1 MHLLGWLHWKSAV
14 GKEYFVRSRHAA
26 LLIVPALLAL
36 ALCGCGAAKGNV
48 SGPPLMA
55 ASIARSS
62 APSPQSAASADAFVD
77 SIGVNTHLTFI
88 DHVYYT
94 DYPAIDSLL
103 VASGIRHI
111 RDGAFMVGPWYGQ
124 RLNDLAGLG
133 VKSDLF
139 LPPSVSDSALKSFAA
154 SVSPA
159 VERYEGPNELD
170 GSDPSFAKTLQTFVP
185 HVAALL
191 KADPRTAK
199 LPFIAPSFETYPS
212 YAAVGSLAPSV
223 NYGNIHNYYGGY
235 NPGTGGWGAAG
246 LGGNYGSLS
255 YAIAHARLVS
265 LSLPI
270 ISTETGYCDGGP
282 PNASPAPQA
291 VVTRYLPRLFLE
303 QFFAG
308 ISRTYLFEFA
318 DEPGTGTFTSCGL
331 LTARATPKPQYAALK
346 NLITLLS
353 DKGPAFQA
361 GKLSYGISGI
371 TADTRQA
378 VLEKRNGTFY
388 LAIWQEVL
396 GAQPGTTNLLT
407 TAPQSVHISFNP
419 KRTVTRYAFTDQGD
433 LPVKATSPRVTSL
446 EFPVDDH
453 VTILQIR

>member
-1 MHLLGWLHWKSAV
+1 MRLWNVASMFASA
-14 GKEYFVRSRHAA
+14 FLTLS
-26 LLIVPALLAL
+26 
-36 ALCGCGAAKGNV
+36 LCGCGGGAASGTSNGT
-48 SGPPLMA
+48 GPPLMV
-55 ASIARSS
+55 ASVARSS
-62 APSPQSAASADAFVD
+62 PPSAHLAASADAFVD
-77 SIGVNTHLTFI
+77 SIGVNTHLTFT

-94 DYPAIDSLL
+94 DYSAIGPLL

-124 RLNDLAGLG
+124 RLNDFAGRG

-154 SVSPA
+154 IVSHA
-159 VERYEGPNELD
+159 VESYEGPNELD
-170 GSDPSFAKTLQTFVP
+170 GSDRSFASTLRTFVP
-185 HVAALL
+185 HAAALL
-191 KADPRTAK
+191 KADARTAK
-199 LPFIAPSFETYPS
+199 LPFIAPSFETYTS
-212 YAAVGSLAPSV
+212 YAAVGSLAPHV

-265 LSLPI
+265 SSLPI

-303 QFFAG
+303 QFFSG
-308 ISRTYLFEFA
+308 ISRTYLFELA
-318 DEPGTGTFTSCGL
+318 DEPGSGTFTSCGI
-331 LTARATPKPQYAALK
+331 LTAQATPKPQYAALK
-346 NLITLLS
+346 NFIALLS
-353 DKGPAFQA
+353 DKGKAFRT
-361 GKLSYGISGI
+361 GTLSYDISGI
-371 TADTRQA
+371 TVVTRQA

-396 GAQPGTTNLLT
+396 GAQPGTTNVLT
-407 TAPQSVHISFNP
+407 IAPQSVHLTFNT
-419 KRTVTRYAFTDQGD
+419 KHTVTRYAFTDQGE
-433 LPVKATSPRVTSL
+433 LPVKATSPMVTSL
-446 EFPVDDH
+446 AFPVDDH